1 MSRNNFH
8 PEIFK
13 AYDIRGVYP
22 GQIDKDIAYAIGQGY
37 VSVIK
42 PTKPVVIGYDVRL
55 HSEELKDA
63 MVQGL
68 TNAGVDVVD
77 IGLISTEMIY
87 FATGNYGYGGGIQVT
102 ASHNPAEWHGAKMV
116 KAGAEPIS
124 SESGLQEIRDFVATG
139 EKISSEKR
147 GTVTK
152 KDILNDF
159 CNYAL
164 TWIDAAKIKPLSLV
178 YNANFG
184 FEGEVL
190 KKVVEIGKL
199 PLTLIPLNAEPD
211 GNFPKGRPDPFVPE
225 NRTETTELIK
235 KEKPDLGV
243 AWDADADRV
252 FFFTEDGRFVDSY
265 FANTLL
271 IKYMLEKNPS
281 SKIVYDP
288 RYTWALVDTAKNAG
302 GTSIIGR
309 VGHSFIK
316 ALMRQEN
323 AVFSGESSGHTYYRD
338 FWFADSGMIPLLQ
351 ILEILSK
358 EDKSLSELLSD
369 VQSKYFITGEINF
382 TTEKAKEIM
391 AKAEEKYA
399 DSEISHLDG
408 VSCEYSDWRFNLRSS
423 NTEPLLRLNL
433 EAKSAEL
440 LEQKKVE
447 VVEFIEEN
455 K

>member
-1 MSRNNFH
+1 MSRENFD
-8 PEIFK
+8 PTIFK
-13 AYDIRGVYP
+13 AYDIRGIYP
-22 GQIDKDIAYAIGQGY
+22 DQIDKDIAYAIGQGY
-37 VSVIK
+37 VSVSN

-68 TNAGVDVVD
+68 IDAGVDVVD

-116 KAGAEPIS
+116 KEGAEPIS

-139 EKISSEKR
+139 EKISSDKK

-152 KDILNDF
+152 KDVLDDF
-159 CNYAL
+159 CNYVL
-164 TWIDAAKIKPLSLV
+164 TWIDATKIKPLSLV

-190 KKVVEIGKL
+190 KKVIEIGKL
-199 PLTLIPLNAEPD
+199 PLTLVPLNAEPD

-225 NRTETTELIK
+225 NRIETIELIK

-271 IKYMLEKNPS
+271 IKYMLLKNPS

-288 RYTWALVDTAKNAG
+288 RYTWALIDAAKNAG
-302 GTSIIGR
+302 GSSIIGR

-316 ALMRQEN
+316 TLMRQEN

-391 AKAEEKYA
+391 AKAEEKYV

-440 LEQKKVE
+440 LEQKKAE
-447 VVEFIEEN
+447 VVEFIESN